1 MPASGFVAV
10 KLGAY
15 AFLITL
21 LVLSRHLKTTS
32 GMQIHVFVTGKV
44 QGVYY
49 RDSTIRKADKL
60 GLSGWVR
67 NLPDGRVEYKAA
79 VRFDTP
85 SAEAGAKKKLED
97 IIKWSWKGQEGAK
110 EVGLDGKPYD
120 ELTVKRHVDDVQ
132 VTWSDS
138 IDKGVPEGS
147 FDKKKTPK

>member
-1 MPASGFVAV
+1 MPASGFIAL

-15 AFLITL
+15 AFLIAL
-21 LVLSRHLKTTS
+21 LVLSRRLRKQSYS

-49 RDSTIRKADKL
+49 RDSTIRKAEKL

-67 NLPDGRVEYKAA
+67 NLPDDRVEYKAA

-85 SAEAGAKKKLED
+85 SAEAGAKKTLED
-97 IIKWSWKGQEGAK
+97 FIKWSWKGPEGAK
-110 EVGLDGKPYD
+110 EVGLDND
-120 ELTVKRHVDDVQ
+120 LTAKRHVDDVQ

-138 IDKGVPEGS
+138 VDKDVPKGS
-147 FDKKKTPK
+147 FEKKKTPAK